1 MMRKTFSS
9 AMTLVLV
16 SAASFYWSRQV
27 EAANWYGATSSVSWC
42 HGNMQDNG
50 QMTYHRSGLS
60 GGMWEAVA
68 TTLAY
73 DVSPTDI
80 DLQSEHLSAD
90 VNTDVVYLESN
101 YSGLRATCGTT
112 NYYWHGTPGV
122 PSGSTVAIGWAKCQA
137 LSGSRCQRFNVY
149 FDSSWTGGASAVGR
163 LHLACHE
170 SGHTVGLKHGDD
182 GSCISASSGTFLT
195 THDRGH
201 IDANY

>member
-1 MMRKTFSS
+1 MMRMTFSA

-80 DLQSEHLSAD
+80 DLQSEHLSSD

-101 YSGLRATCGTT
+101 YSGLRYLRNHELLLARNARCAKWLNGGD
-112 NYYWHGTPGV
+112 WLGEMPGV
-122 PSGSTVAIGWAKCQA
+122 IRVALPAFQCVLRLIVDGWRLGCGS
-137 LSGSRCQRFNVY
+137 
-149 FDSSWTGGASAVGR
+149 
-163 LHLACHE
+163 
-170 SGHTVGLKHGDD
+170 
-182 GSCISASSGTFLT
+182 SASGLSRKRS
-195 THDRGH
+195 HRR
-201 IDANY
+201 IEARR